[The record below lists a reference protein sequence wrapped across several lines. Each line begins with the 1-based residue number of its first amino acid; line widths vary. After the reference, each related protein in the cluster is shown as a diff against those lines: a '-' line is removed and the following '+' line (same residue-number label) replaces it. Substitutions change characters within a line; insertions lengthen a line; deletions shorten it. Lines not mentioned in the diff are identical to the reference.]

1 MYATLS
7 SSDIYTHY
15 KMFKSGYML
24 KLNCEIFNKNK
35 T

>member
-7 SSDIYTHY
+7 SSDICTHY
-15 KMFKSGYML
+15 KIFKSVHML